1 MKKQIYALKFSRCA
15 AWALM
20 GLTAMSV
27 CAQSVENPID
37 MTYLLQNPD
46 FEYAAEGSPANG
58 ATVRGLPY
66 GWQHTNAD
74 ELKPNAGGNLAWG
87 ITAKGQTSG
96 TNLCWYNSTPMPNGF
111 MLYQEVKG
119 LAAGTYVVTC
129 DLSAMGND
137 ASMKTTQRL
146 FANNVA
152 QYYGAESDY
161 SAAQLTDE
169 ETRTFAGHTWM
180 ADNWGN
186 GFVLQPMSVTVEI
199 AEGETLKLGIK
210 TGTILYDG
218 TIATNA
224 AGFFKV
230 DNFQL
235 KCIGTSDAEAVKL
248 AKESL
253 KIVMDEVTS
262 VLSTTESGTLDGQYP
277 LGQRS
282 ALEAQMSLAEEAYK
296 NTDVTLEALQEIH
309 TALQTALNDYQQSM
323 IHDTYT
329 SLIVNND
336 FELAPDGTD
345 SNGQLYRGDPYGWE
359 RTGELGGQSW
369 GINQDNGY
377 PGYHGLSSCWYA
389 PQWGSIMP
397 EFQLSQTIEA
407 DKLPAGNYELSC
419 LMYLGDN
426 YITTQRIFANDYSM
440 YFGKEEDYG
449 VNIAEGEK
457 YSFMGLTPQTV
468 MQEMVLP
475 FALME
480 GESLTLGIRTNGK
493 IASGTNGQNIAGW
506 FRTDYF
512 RLQYRGVENLSLNE
526 TAEYVNPFTK
536 ETVCN
541 VTMQRRLTVGKW
553 HTICLPFALNETQAA
568 CFSDIRKLSD
578 IDGDMENVELV
589 FSDRLTEMQAGVPYL
604 VKVEEDIE
612 TLTFQNVL
620 VELGADSEGAVTI
633 SSDQLQVT
641 MTGSYSPIASLKNA
655 YFINNNTF
663 YYADEESDV
672 TMNGFRAYITVSG
685 NEMEINKMLINI
697 DGETTGIE
705 ETLLDQDKKD
715 FTIYN
720 INGQMVAEDIKD
732 LQNLPKGIYIINGT
746 KYIKK

>member
-1 MKKQIYALKFSRCA
+1 
-15 AWALM
+15 
-20 GLTAMSV
+20 
-27 CAQSVENPID
+27 
-37 MTYLLQNPD
+37 
-46 FEYAAEGSPANG
+46 
-58 ATVRGLPY
+58 
-66 GWQHTNAD
+66 
-74 ELKPNAGGNLAWG
+74 
-87 ITAKGQTSG
+87 
-96 TNLCWYNSTPMPNGF
+96 
-111 MLYQEVKG
+111 
-119 LAAGTYVVTC
+119 
-129 DLSAMGND
+129 
-137 ASMKTTQRL
+137 
-146 FANNVA
+146 
-152 QYYGAESDY
+152 
-161 SAAQLTDE
+161 
-169 ETRTFAGHTWM
+169 
-180 ADNWGN
+180 
-186 GFVLQPMSVTVEI
+186 
-199 AEGETLKLGIK
+199 
-210 TGTILYDG
+210 
-218 TIATNA
+218 
-224 AGFFKV
+224 
-230 DNFQL
+230 
-235 KCIGTSDAEAVKL
+235 
-248 AKESL
+248 
-253 KIVMDEVTS
+253 
-262 VLSTTESGTLDGQYP
+262 
-277 LGQRS
+277 
-282 ALEAQMSLAEEAYK
+282 
-296 NTDVTLEALQEIH
+296 
-309 TALQTALNDYQQSM
+309 
-323 IHDTYT
+323 
-329 SLIVNND
+329 
-336 FELAPDGTD
+336 
-345 SNGQLYRGDPYGWE
+345 
-359 RTGELGGQSW
+359 
-369 GINQDNGY
+369 
-377 PGYHGLSSCWYA
+377 
-389 PQWGSIMP
+389 
-397 EFQLSQTIEA
+397 
-407 DKLPAGNYELSC
+407 
-419 LMYLGDN
+419 MYLGDN

-612 TLTFQNVL
+612 TLTFHNVL

-663 YYADEESDV
+663 YFADEESDV